1 LNVSRNRLCQGQT
14 ANFSAT
20 GLANYDS
27 LKWFFPGGTP
37 NFSTNTTQA
46 VTYSTPGIY
55 KAILYLEGVCSN
67 DSLITTIIV
76 DTSGATASFT
86 ESSLTICEQDSVSFD
101 GTLNGS
107 GTIYWSYPTGIP
119 SVSNQE
125 DNTVFFSTPGVYPIK
140 MKVDNGC
147 GADSVIKTLTV
158 RSYPST
164 TISPSDTTIC
174 NGSSIAITING
185 GTSYSWSTGGST
197 QTISVSPSATTQYWG
212 VGSNANCVG
221 DTAYVTITNNP
232 IPNVVANANPTIV
245 CLGSAI
251 YFSMVGSN
259 AITYDWDYG
268 DGTTTSVPNAS
279 HIYSVPGTYTA
290 TVKGTFGLCD
300 SSSSIQVV
308 VNDCTGLEE
317 DNFAS
322 SIVVYPNPANRYLN
336 ISILESKMD
345 KVNMSIFNSSGQ
357 VVYNS
362 VINTKTA
369 QTTLDVN
376 GFSEGVYLIRFNSEE
391 KVVTKKLIIVK

>member
-1 LNVSRNRLCQGQT
+1 
-14 ANFSAT
+14 
-20 GLANYDS
+20 
-27 LKWFFPGGTP
+27 
-37 NFSTNTTQA
+37 
-46 VTYSTPGIY
+46 
-55 KAILYLEGVCSN
+55 
-67 DSLITTIIV
+67 
-76 DTSGATASFT
+76 
-86 ESSLTICEQDSVSFD
+86 
-101 GTLNGS
+101 
-107 GTIYWSYPTGIP
+107 
-119 SVSNQE
+119 
-125 DNTVFFSTPGVYPIK
+125 
-140 MKVDNGC
+140 
-147 GADSVIKTLTV
+147 
-158 RSYPST
+158 
-164 TISPSDTTIC
+164 
-174 NGSSIAITING
+174 
-185 GTSYSWSTGGST
+185 
-197 QTISVSPSATTQYWG
+197 